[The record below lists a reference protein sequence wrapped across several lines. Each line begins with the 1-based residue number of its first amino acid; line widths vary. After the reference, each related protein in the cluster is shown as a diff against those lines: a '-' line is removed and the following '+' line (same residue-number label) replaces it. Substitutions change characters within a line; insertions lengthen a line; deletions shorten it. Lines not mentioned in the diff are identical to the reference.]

1 MSDLRKSHETRA
13 GANGRI
19 YKYSYY
25 ELRVC
30 CTTTD
35 VPMKF
40 DAMWKEAKKE
50 AKEMEISLTR
60 ELFLELLL
68 QTYADSLVEPLTV
81 QGEK

>member
-1 MSDLRKSHETRA
+1 
-13 GANGRI
+13 
-19 YKYSYY
+19 
-25 ELRVC
+25 
-30 CTTTD
+30 
-35 VPMKF
+35 MKF